1 MFYSHILNKIS
12 LFFTHIQAVVLGKYF
27 TMTNSKSDRGHL
39 FLCQCRRN
47 GAKVA
52 LWHCYPNDW
61 VAKGVACASCL
72 NNMHAYNEEYSR
84 CLKLMSAPFLICT
97 SEFSES
103 SWLELVCS
111 KHVVYLA
118 LAVTLSAIFQTAP
131 AVPNFFPSV
140 HFCIRYMYVRAHFI
154 SQIFKAISFP
164 GKCKT
169 RSCNNGCW
177 CLKHKRQRE

>member
-1 MFYSHILNKIS
+1 MTSNQEYVVFQSVLIWFWMKFQKPSRPLQKYSACISDSEHILNKIL
-12 LFFTHIQAVVLGKYF
+12 LFITHICTSCCFRKIFYDDKFQIWQRP
-27 TMTNSKSDRGHL
+27 S

-103 SWLELVCS
+103 S
-111 KHVVYLA
+111 
-118 LAVTLSAIFQTAP
+118 
-131 AVPNFFPSV
+131 
-140 HFCIRYMYVRAHFI
+140 
-154 SQIFKAISFP
+154 
-164 GKCKT
+164 
-169 RSCNNGCW
+169 
-177 CLKHKRQRE
+177 

>member
-12 LFFTHIQAVVLGKYF
+12 LFFYSHTSCCFRKIFYDDEFQIWQRP
-27 TMTNSKSDRGHL
+27 S